1 MSEQVL
7 ETTRP
12 RPKAVP
18 ALQLSYTLRLQ
29 KIGLNPT
36 LVAGIVLLVLVVL
49 AAIGAPLLTPY
60 DPIAQSLGDSFLP
73 PFSPGHILGTDNFG
87 RDVWSRIVYSTR
99 LDLQIGLIS
108 VVFPFT
114 FGSLVGLSTGYLGGW
129 FEIFFMRVVDV
140 LMAFPF
146 LILVVAAMSILGPGL
161 VPLYIGFGLVGWINY
176 ARITRGETLAT
187 RNLEYVQAART
198 IGCSTWRIML
208 HHVLP
213 NAIGPALVYVFTS
226 MVLAILTGATLSF
239 LGLGPQP
246 PTPEW
251 GAMVAEG
258 RQFLLRAWWIT
269 ALPGFALLILGV
281 ALSLI
286 GDGLADKR

>member
-1 MSEQVL
+1 MSETVL
-7 ETTRP
+7 DTRVR
-12 RPKAVP
+12 RPLAPV
-18 ALQLSYTLRLQ
+18 LQLSFTMRLQ

-36 LVAGIVLLVLVVL
+36 LLSGLGLLALVVL
-49 AAIGAPLLTPY
+49 AALCAPLLTPY
-60 DPIAQSLGDSFLP
+60 DPIAQKLDEAFQP
-73 PFSPGHILGTDNFG
+73 PLSANHVLGTDNFG

-108 VVFPFT
+108 VLFPFV
-114 FGSLVGLSTGYLGGW
+114 FGSLVGIATGYLGGW
-129 FEIFFMRVVDV
+129 LDTVFMRIVDV

-146 LILVVAAMSILGPGL
+146 LILVVAIMAILGPGL
-161 VPLYIGFGLVGWINY
+161 TNLYIAFGVVGWIPY
-176 ARITRGETLAT
+176 ARISRAETLAA

-198 IGCSTWRIML
+198 IGATTPRIML
-208 HHVLP
+208 RHILP
-213 NAIGPALVYVFTS
+213 NVIAPGLVYVFTG
-226 MVLAILTGATLSF
+226 MVLAILIGATLSY

-251 GAMVAEG
+251 GAMIAAG
-258 RQFLLRAWWIT
+258 RQFLLQAWWLT